1 LVQAKEILEATA
13 LILISAISVF
23 YYIRVIKT
31 VFFESK
37 DVRSNNTQ
45 VQTIFKPEL
54 LEFDSNIIAFC
65 LFLLIFIFFYPTLL
79 LLICQYIVLSFFG
92 F

>member
-1 LVQAKEILEATA
+1 LVQANEIFEAVI

-23 YYIRVIKT
+23 YYLRVIKT

-37 DVRSNNTQ
+37 DVKGNNSQ
-45 VQTIFKPEL
+45 IQTIFKPEL
-54 LEFDSNIIAFC
+54 FEFDSNIIAIC

-79 LLICQYIVLSFFG
+79 LLISQYIVLSFWG